1 MQRYLIFMSSETLQ
15 FSYRAF
21 LLDHAVNFGADQN
34 NRFTQYEICRQR
46 GWIDD
51 LGHVTQ
57 AGVEEVR
64 FAKKIIVV
72 K

>member
-1 MQRYLIFMSSETLQ
+1 
-15 FSYRAF
+15 
-21 LLDHAVNFGADQN
+21 LDHAVNFGADQN

-57 AGVEEVR
+57 TGVEEVR